1 MANNKKDYPRLA
13 DKIVDSI
20 GGANNVSLCVTCLT
34 RLRFNLVDDG
44 LAQLDQLKKLDGVL
58 GAQWS
63 GGQLQVVI
71 GPDVSDLYPEVQA
84 RLRPAGA
91 VHESTPA
98 SGTKKPRT
106 IIAVGNGLFTKG
118 SGRGV

>member
-20 GGANNVSLCVTCLT
+20 GGANNVSLCVTCFT

-71 GPDVSDLYPEVQA
+71 GPDVESFGTAGKAHEHGGRYRHERYPK
-84 RLRPAGA
+84 RPFMG
-91 VHESTPA
+91 PA
-98 SGTKKPRT
+98 LEKIKPRLPKLW
-106 IIAVGNGLFTKG
+106 AG
-118 SGRGV
+118 SVR